1 MKKRGRGRPKKENP
15 VEMKKYQLRIPP
27 AMYDRV
33 AALAKKRHVSVNS
46 LILIVLEEQ
55 LKADEQEG

>member
-1 MKKRGRGRPKKENP
+1 
-15 VEMKKYQLRIPP
+15 
-27 AMYDRV
+27 MYDRV